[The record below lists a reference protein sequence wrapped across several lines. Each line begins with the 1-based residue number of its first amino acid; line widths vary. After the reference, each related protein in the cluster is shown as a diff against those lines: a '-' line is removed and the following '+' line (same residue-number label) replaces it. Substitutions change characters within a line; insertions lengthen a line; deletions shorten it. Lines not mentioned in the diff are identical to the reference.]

1 MRNKISITNKLER
14 IDSELQKLN
23 FFVKSRDRD
32 SSLQSIGYIKEIYSD
47 ILTLLNTET
56 QD

>member
-1 MRNKISITNKLER
+1 MRNKISITNKLES

-23 FFVKSRDRD
+23 YFINSGDRD
-32 SSLQSIGYIKEIYSD
+32 SALVALGEIKDIYGD
-47 ILTLLNTET
+47 IITLLNIET

>member
-1 MRNKISITNKLER
+1 MRNKISITNKLES

>member
-1 MRNKISITNKLER
+1 MRNKISITNKLEN

-23 FFVKSRDRD
+23 YFINSGDRD
-32 SSLQSIGYIKEIYSD
+32 SALVSLSNIKDIYGD
-47 ILTLLNTET
+47 IITLLNIET

>member
-1 MRNKISITNKLER
+1 MRNKISITNKLES

-23 FFVKSRDRD
+23 FFIKSGDRD